1 MEGIVSRP
9 VRPEDYWLIH
19 RLLVETIP
27 ITPVGFNGDIRRW
40 EGKRFYDKHPAGN
53 PDWHKDSQLWQ
64 RPSGQAVGVTHPDSP
79 GYPALYI
86 HPDYRHL
93 EPALIAW
100 AEENL
105 AKQLDSGKRQVQFY
119 VYDYDALRQRLLAE
133 RGYEKQNSGGAIRRL
148 RFGQQPLARPILAE
162 GYRLRTT
169 NLEDEADA
177 QQIADLLN
185 AAFERDFHNAAEYQ
199 TFARLAPSFHPDLD
213 LAAVAPDGRFG
224 AYAGIPY
231 DRANQT
237 GIFEPVCTHP
247 DHRRKGLARA
257 LMQEGL
263 LRLKALGARYAMV
276 DTGDMMPA
284 NQLYDAIDF
293 SEIYRGAYWKKVI

>member
-19 RLLVETIP
+19 RLLVETTP

-40 EGKRFYDKHPAGN
+40 EGKRFYDQHPAGN

-64 RPSGQAVGVTHPDSP
+64 RADGRLAGVAHPDSP
-79 GYPALYI
+79 GYPALYV

-93 EPALIAW
+93 EPEIIAW

-105 AKQLDSGKRQVQFY
+105 SQRLESGKRQVQFY
-119 VYDYDALRQRLLAE
+119 VYDYDALRQRLLAD
-133 RGYEKQNSGGAIRRL
+133 RGYDKQGSGGAVRRL
-148 RFGQQPLARPILAE
+148 RFGQQPLVGPTLAE

-169 NLEDEADA
+169 DPEDEADA

-199 TFARLAPSFHPDLD
+199 SFARLAPSFHPDLD
-213 LAAVAPDGRFG
+213 LVVVAPDGAFA

-231 DRANQT
+231 DRANRL

-247 DHRRKGLARA
+247 DHQRKGLARA

-263 LRLKALGARYAMV
+263 LRLRALGAQYAMV
-276 DTGDMMPA
+276 DTGDMVPA
-284 NQLYDAIDF
+284 NQLYEAMGF
-293 SEIYRGAYWKKVI
+293 SEIHRGAYWKKVF